1 MNPGS
6 GTPTLR
12 ETAEHS
18 RVLSPPQF
26 PPLVFVYIHSQ
37 RASPFSP
44 LVFILLVLVIL
55 HFFDRL
61 VYLYLFTMYY
71 IQGLD
76 RHYQSILGQLVF
88 SSILLQKVL
97 FCEIAVNEYVA
108 VSLFLVMLAVVSM
121 FTMFTELRVSP

>member
-44 LVFILLVLVIL
+44 LVFIVLVLVIL
-55 HFFDRL
+55 HFFARL

-88 SSILLQKVL
+88 SSILLKKYFSVK
-97 FCEIAVNEYVA
+97 
-108 VSLFLVMLAVVSM
+108 SL
-121 FTMFTELRVSP
+121 